1 MAEEYLYNN
10 KGLDFFLSILKSSPA
25 TFSMIKSYLSSDK
38 SLYDKYNH
46 AVLSCRGAQY
56 SPFISNSL
64 GYLKEWNDNRNG
76 QSLSENHADLNAD
89 DFGNEMGRRYPDKD
103 CEEIIAPFIPR
114 SYPKTD
120 GNQSRTKEITFIPKN
135 YSLKKK

>member
-56 SPFISNSL
+56 SPAISSDL
-64 GYLKEWNDNRNG
+64 VFFKEYMDHRRG
-76 QSLSENHADLNAD
+76 QSLKENHNDLNAD
-89 DFGNEMGRRYPDKD
+89 VFGTRMGARYPDKD
-103 CEEIIAPFIPR
+103 CEEMIEIYMPR
-114 SYPKTD
+114 KYPSQK
-120 GNQSRTKEITFIPKN
+120 
-135 YSLKKK
+135 